1 VADKVTFAPS
11 HNNCQKISHILERA
25 NNKNPALKAVTPAAS
40 RAAAESPRKPARA
53 SSATRAIG
61 RPPGKRRIGKELL
74 VTKTA
79 KLLRTMPPEKLSLSA
94 AARHARVHLTLF
106 KYYFQDR
113 TRLLVDV
120 AHSLSKEIGDR
131 VAEIENDGQTA
142 PERLAVRVDAMI
154 EFFTLNPFY
163 HRLMVEIIRDDS
175 GPASRKMID
184 TWMSRTVDIY
194 QSIIDAG
201 VAEGTLRPV
210 DPQFTFFAI
219 MGLCEQ
225 CEHASKLFVHSPGAH
240 AETPVS
246 AIARY
251 RAFVLDLVLD
261 GVGANNV
268 VKPAG
273 GPRRPRIAPA
283 N

>member
-1 VADKVTFAPS
+1 M
-11 HNNCQKISHILERA
+11 
-25 NNKNPALKAVTPAAS
+25 
-40 RAAAESPRKPARA
+40 AESPRKPARA

-113 TRLLVDV
+113 TNLLVDV
-120 AHSLSKEIGDR
+120 AHSLSKQIGDR

-142 PERLAVRVDAMI
+142 PERLAIRVDAMI

-163 HRLMVEIIRDDS
+163 HRLMVEIIRDDA

-184 TWMSRTVDIY
+184 NWMARTVGIY

-225 CEHASKLFVHSPGAH
+225 CEHASKLFGHGPGAP
-240 AETPVS
+240 AETPAS

-261 GVGANNV
+261 GVGAKAASSAAV
-268 VKPAG
+268 GA
-273 GPRRPRIAPA
+273 RRPRTASA

>member
-1 VADKVTFAPS
+1 V
-11 HNNCQKISHILERA
+11 
-25 NNKNPALKAVTPAAS
+25 
-40 RAAAESPRKPARA
+40 AESPRKPARA

-61 RPPGKRRIGKELL
+61 RPPGKRRIGKDLL
-74 VTKTA
+74 VEKTA

-113 TRLLVDV
+113 TSLLVDV
-120 AHSLSKEIGDR
+120 AHSLSKQIGDR
-131 VAEIENDGQTA
+131 IAEIENDGQTA
-142 PERLAVRVDAMI
+142 PERLAVRIDAMI

-163 HRLMVEIIRDDS
+163 HRLMVEIIRDD
-175 GPASRKMID
+175 ASVAARKMID
-184 TWMSRTVDIY
+184 TWMSRTVEIY
-194 QSIIDAG
+194 QTIIDAG

-225 CEHASKLFVHSPGAH
+225 CEHASKLFGHGLGAR
-240 AETPVS
+240 AETPAA

-251 RAFVLDLVLD
+251 RAFILDLVID
-261 GVGANNV
+261 GVGP
-268 VKPAG
+268 KPSIGSAG
-273 GPRRPRIAPA
+273 APRRTKTAPA